1 MDFNDA
7 PDEAA
12 FRSEAHAWLERN
24 AVPRGP
30 NESLIVNQETGDFL
44 AELPA
49 ARAWQAKKF
58 DAGYG
63 AIYFPTDAGGRGGTS
78 LQQMI
83 FMQEEAK
90 FDVPATNH
98 FMIVNRGCCSLLLKY
113 GSDAHKRTLI
123 RPSLRSDLI
132 WCQLFSEPGA
142 GSDLAGVRTR
152 AERDGDSWAVN
163 GQKIWTSNAH
173 LADWGVL
180 IARTDPTVP
189 KHKGLTFFIVDMKSP
204 GIEKRPIK
212 QLTGGSNFNEVFLND
227 LRVPD
232 SNRIGGVNEG
242 WKVIVSFL
250 AGERSNIAI
259 KELQPVIAGLIR
271 LARDA
276 EIGGGPAI
284 ADGAVRERIASFYIR
299 EAGVR
304 FTVQRMLTALSRNE
318 LPGPEIAIGKL
329 VVGVLVQQMSGFA
342 LELMQAQGAV
352 MAPEHAPVKGVWQ
365 TEWLGSVVDR
375 LGGGTDEIMRNVIG
389 ERILG
394 LPEDVRVD
402 KNVPFNQLAGA
413 NLRAG

>member
-1 MDFNDA
+1 MDFSDT
-7 PDEAA
+7 PEEAA
-12 FRSEAHAWLERN
+12 FRADARTWLANNAQPRN
-24 AVPRGP
+24 AL
-30 NESLIVNQETGDFL
+30 NSLLVNQETGDFSKEFPL
-44 AELPA
+44 

-58 DAGYG
+58 DGGFG
-63 AIYFPTDAGGRGGTS
+63 AIYFPTECGGRGGTS
-78 LQQMI
+78 LQNMI

-98 FMIVNRGCCSLLLKY
+98 FMIVNRGCCSLLMKY
-113 GSDAHKRTLI
+113 GSEVHRQRLI

-152 AERDGDSWAVN
+152 AQRDGDDWVVS

-173 LADWGVL
+173 LADYGVM
-180 IARTDPTVP
+180 IARTDPTLP
-189 KHKGLTFFIVDMKSP
+189 KHKGLSFFIVDMKSP
-204 GIEKRPIK
+204 GMEKRPIK
-212 QLTGGSNFNEVFLND
+212 QLTGGSNFNEVFLNEV
-227 LRVPD
+227 RVPD
-232 SNRIGGVNEG
+232 ANRIGGVNEG

-259 KELQPVIAGLIR
+259 KELQPLIAGLIR
-271 LARDA
+271 LAGKA
-276 EIGGGPAI
+276 EIDGVPAI
-284 ADGAVRERIASFYIR
+284 LDGSVRERIASYYIR

-318 LPGPEIAIGKL
+318 EPGPEIAIGKL
-329 VVGVLVQQMSGFA
+329 VLGSLVQDMTSFA
-342 LELMQAQGAV
+342 LELMHSHGTV
-352 MAPEHAPVKGVWQ
+352 MNPELAPVQGVWQ

-402 KNVPFNQLAGA
+402 KNIPFNQIGGV
-413 NLRAG
+413 RA

>member
-1 MDFNDA
+1 MDFNDT
-7 PDEAA
+7 PEEAA
-12 FRSEAHAWLERN
+12 FRTEARAWLEQNAKPRN
-24 AVPRGP
+24 AG
-30 NESLIVNQETGDFL
+30 NSLVVNQETGDFIK
-44 AELPA
+44 ELPI
-49 ARAWQAKKF
+49 ARAWQAKKYDGGF
-58 DAGYG
+58 G
-63 AIYFPTDAGGRGGTS
+63 AIYFPKDVGGRGGTS
-78 LQQMI
+78 LQNMI
-83 FMQEEAK
+83 FMQEEGK

-98 FMIVNRGCCSLLLKY
+98 FMIVNRGCCSLLMKY
-113 GSDAHKRTLI
+113 GSAEHKEKLI

-152 AERDGDSWAVN
+152 AARDGDDWVVN

-173 LADWGVL
+173 LADYGVL
-180 IARTDPTVP
+180 VARTDPTVP
-189 KHKGLTFFIVDMKSP
+189 KHKGLSFFIIDMKSP

-227 LRVPD
+227 VRIPD
-232 SNRIGGVNEG
+232 SNRLGDINGG

-259 KELQPVIAGLIR
+259 KELQPVIDGLIR
-271 LARDA
+271 LAGQA
-276 EIGGGPAI
+276 EIDGVPAI
-284 ADGAVRERIASFYIR
+284 KDGAVRERIASYYIR

-304 FTVQRMLTALSRNE
+304 FTVQRMLTALSRNVE
-318 LPGPEIAIGKL
+318 PGPEIAIGKL
-329 VVGVLVQQMSGFA
+329 VLGSLVQEMTSFA
-342 LELMQAQGAV
+342 LELMQSHGVV
-352 MAPEHAPVKGVWQ
+352 MDAEFAPVDGVWQ

-402 KNVPFNQLAGA
+402 KNIPFNQLSAA
-413 NLRAG
+413 TARS